1 MTNPRR
7 YIGDSTT
14 NSWGGPAPGVPRD
27 YNFSIYI
34 INNFCEISKKI
45 WLLYALVLRACLRIN
60 YKTMGEFLQEI
71 VFQDVELVLG
81 LLAITYMQVY
91 TERKNNK
98 AENNAK
104 FTSCKENRH

>member
-1 MTNPRR
+1 
-7 YIGDSTT
+7 
-14 NSWGGPAPGVPRD
+14 
-27 YNFSIYI
+27 
-34 INNFCEISKKI
+34 
-45 WLLYALVLRACLRIN
+45 
-60 YKTMGEFLQEI
+60 MGEFLQEI

-104 FTSCKENRH
+104 FTSCKENIH